1 VSTVSGEWTGGSV
14 APWAECVLA
23 ANPGPMTL
31 DGTNSWLL
39 STTGAGQAVVVDPGP
54 ADPSHLDALIAA
66 ARGAEIQLIL
76 LTHGHLDHSEAVQEL
91 ARRSGAPVRAAGPA
105 WCRGAPP
112 LRDGEVLD
120 AGGLRLEVL
129 LTPGHTADSAC
140 FVAGEVLL
148 SGDTVLGR
156 GTSVV
161 AHPDGTLADYLQSL
175 RRLELLATE
184 RRLSWIWPGHGPVLA
199 DPAGVLRGYLE
210 HRLARL
216 AQVEQALD
224 AGARDAADVVRLV
237 YADLAASLWPAA
249 ERSVL
254 AQLEYLRTR

>member
-1 VSTVSGEWTGGSV
+1 VNGEWTGGSV

-23 ANPGPMTL
+23 GNPGPMTL

-39 STTGAGQAVVVDPGP
+39 SATGAGQAVVVDPGP
-54 ADPSHLDALIAA
+54 ADPAHLDALIAA
-66 ARGAEIQLIL
+66 AR
-76 LTHGHLDHSEAVQEL
+76 
-91 ARRSGAPVRAAGPA
+91 VRAAGPA

-140 FVAGEVLL
+140 FVTGEVLL

-161 AHPDGTLADYLQSL
+161 AHPDGRLADYLDSL
-175 RRLELLATE
+175 RRLDRLATE
-184 RRLSWIWPGHGPVLA
+184 RRLTQIWPGHGPVLA
-199 DPAGVLRGYLE
+199 DPVGVLRGYLE

-216 AQVEQALD
+216 AQVASALE
-224 AGARDAADVVRLV
+224 AGAQDAADVVRLV
-237 YADLAASLWPAA
+237 YADLAAPLRPAA
-249 ERSVL
+249 ELSVR
-254 AQLEYLRTR
+254 AQLEYLQTR